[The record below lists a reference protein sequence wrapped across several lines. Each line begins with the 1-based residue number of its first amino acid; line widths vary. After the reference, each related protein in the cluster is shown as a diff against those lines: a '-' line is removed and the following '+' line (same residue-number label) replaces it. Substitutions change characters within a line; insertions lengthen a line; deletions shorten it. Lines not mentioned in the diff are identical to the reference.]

1 LAFVSYDLGQRV
13 LDLEF
18 RRGAVYRYFDVPP
31 SIHDAFLAADS
42 KGRFF
47 NRHIRKASSIN
58 KGSNLIWMELYLCP
72 DGEGRDLSPPK
83 ILKRVVTP

>member
-1 LAFVSYDLGQRV
+1 MHPTPIDSKTLAFVSYDLGQRV

-31 SIHDAFLAADS
+31 SIHDALLAADS

-47 NRHIRKASSIN
+47 NRHIRN
-58 KGSNLIWMELYLCP
+58 HFRCQRL
-72 DGEGRDLSPPK
+72 R
-83 ILKRVVTP
+83 

>member
-1 LAFVSYDLGQRV
+1 MHLTPIDSKTLAFVSYDLGQRV

-31 SIHDAFLAADS
+31 SIHDALLAADS

-47 NRHIRKASSIN
+47 NRHIRN
-58 KGSNLIWMELYLCP
+58 HFRCQRL
-72 DGEGRDLSPPK
+72 R
-83 ILKRVVTP
+83 

>member
-1 LAFVSYDLGQRV
+1 MHPTPIDSNTLAFVSYDLGQRV

-31 SIHDAFLAADS
+31 SIHDALLAADS

-47 NRHIRKASSIN
+47 NRHIRN
-58 KGSNLIWMELYLCP
+58 HFRCQQL
-72 DGEGRDLSPPK
+72 R
-83 ILKRVVTP
+83 